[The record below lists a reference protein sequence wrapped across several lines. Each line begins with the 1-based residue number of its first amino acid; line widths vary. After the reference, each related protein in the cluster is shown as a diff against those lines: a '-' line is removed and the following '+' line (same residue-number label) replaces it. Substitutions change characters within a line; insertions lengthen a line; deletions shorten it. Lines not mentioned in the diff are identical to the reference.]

1 VSSFDLAS
9 RLEALVPPELARG
22 DWGDVTRRLG
32 TRRTL
37 LRLKYVAVALFV
49 VLVGAATATYFVLRS
64 DAIRDP
70 APGALTLIAGG
81 HSSKNPPRIVEVRPD
96 GTLRVVWGCPAKPC
110 GGYLTSLDWAPNGR
124 YVAFSLDAF
133 NFRGGYLGLHI
144 LDTRTGR
151 AFHLGSEQGA
161 RLGCTSH
168 GVNWNAYAAVAW
180 SPDSRTLAF
189 SCTRGIY
196 LIRSDGTGVR
206 RISTGAWP
214 TWSDDGKRIA
224 FEGGPGR
231 TCCSIYVMRSDGS
244 APKRIVAHGSH
255 PDWSED
261 GTRIAY
267 NARDGIRFVTPEGV
281 DVTPGGRSIE
291 PRGTPAWSPDG
302 TKLAISNVNGVYLVP
317 AAGGSARL
325 VTTRAGGRDL
335 RPAWYPARRA
345 HRHIQADWGAG

>member
-1 VSSFDLAS
+1 VSDLAA
-9 RLEALVPPELARG
+9 RLDALVPPELARG
-22 DWGDVTRRLG
+22 DWSDVTRRVRPRGRLL
-32 TRRTL
+32 TL
-37 LRLKYVAVALFV
+37 KLALACALCFV
-49 VLVGAATATYFVLRS
+49 LAAAATATYLVLRGHP
-64 DAIRDP
+64 IRDP

-81 HSSKNPPRIVEVRPD
+81 HSSNNPPRIVEVRPD
-96 GTLRVVWGCPAKPC
+96 GALRVVWRCPAKPC
-110 GGYLTSLDWAPNGR
+110 GGYLTSLAWAPNGR

-133 NFRGGYLGLHI
+133 NFSGGYLGLHI

-151 AFHLGSEQGA
+151 DFHIGSDQGA

-168 GVNWNAYAAVAW
+168 GVSWTAFAAVAW
-180 SPDSRTLAF
+180 SPSSRTLAF

-196 LIRSDGTGVR
+196 LIGSDGAGVR

-214 TWSDDGKRIA
+214 TWSRDGKHIA

-244 APKRIVAHGSH
+244 AQKRIVVHGSH
-255 PDWSED
+255 PDWSDD

-267 NARDGIRFVTPEGV
+267 NARGGIRFVTPEGM

-302 TKLAISNVNGVYLVP
+302 TTLAISNSEGVYLVP
-317 AAGGSARL
+317 AAGGAARL
-325 VTTRAGGRDL
+325 VTTQAGGRDL
-335 RPAWYPARRA
+335 RPAWYPARRE
-345 HRHIQADWGAG
+345 HRQTQCAEC

>member
-1 VSSFDLAS
+1 MSSFDLAE

-22 DWGDVTRRLG
+22 DWADVTRRARP
-32 TRRTL
+32 RRRLLTL
-37 LRLKYVAVALFV
+37 KVAVAVALFV
-49 VLVGAATATYFVLRS
+49 VLVAAATATYFVLRG

-81 HSSKNPPRIVEVRPD
+81 HSVYNPARIVEVRHD
-96 GTLRVVWGCPAKPC
+96 GTLRVVWRCPAKPC

-124 YVAFSLDAF
+124 SVAFSLDAF

-151 AFHLGSEQGA
+151 DFHLGSEQGA

-168 GVNWNAYAAVAW
+168 GVNRSAFAAAAW
-180 SPDSRTLAF
+180 SLDSKTLAF
-189 SCTRGIY
+189 SCTKGIY
-196 LIRSDGTGVR
+196 LIGSDGTGVR
-206 RISTGAWP
+206 RISAGAWP
-214 TWSDDGKRIA
+214 TWSRDGKHIA

-244 APKRIVAHGSH
+244 AARRIVAHGSH

-302 TKLAISNVNGVYLVP
+302 TRLAISNVNGVYLVP
-317 AAGGSARL
+317 AAGGAARL
-325 VTTRAGGRDL
+325 VTTQAGGRDL

-345 HRHIQADWGAG
+345 HRQTQCAEC

>member
-1 VSSFDLAS
+1 MSDLAA
-9 RLEALVPPELARG
+9 RLDLLVPPELGRG
-22 DWGDVTRRLG
+22 DWADVTRRVRPH
-32 TRRTL
+32 RRLLTL
-37 LRLKYVAVALFV
+37 KVAVAFTLFV
-49 VLVGAATATYFVLRS
+49 VLAAAATATYFVLRS
-64 DAIRDP
+64 DAIREP

-81 HSSKNPPRIVEVRPD
+81 HSATNPARIVEVRSD
-96 GTLRVVWGCPAKPC
+96 GTLRVVWDCPAKPC

-133 NFRGGYLGLHI
+133 NFTGGYLGLHI
-144 LDTRTGR
+144 LDTRNGR
-151 AFHLGSEQGA
+151 EFHLGSAEGA

-168 GVNWNAYAAVAW
+168 GVDWTAFAAVAW

-189 SCTRGIY
+189 GCTRGIY
-196 LIRSDGTGVR
+196 LIRSDGTGMR
-206 RISTGAWP
+206 RISSGAWP
-214 TWSDDGKRIA
+214 TWSPDGKLIA
-224 FEGGPGR
+224 FEDGPGR

-244 APKRIVAHGSH
+244 APRRIVLHGSH
-255 PDWSED
+255 PDWSAD

-317 AAGGSARL
+317 AAGGAARL
-325 VTTRAGGRDL
+325 VTTEAGGRDL

-345 HRHIQADWGAG
+345 HRQTQCAEC